1 MTLRITLLVLVT
13 GLFALIWTQD
23 QPRPAQEPRAAV
35 AEPAPAPTPAKA
47 VETGGTE
54 MSLSSLKSEWLSG
67 IKGGLEQA
75 LDKTCQVLEA
85 AGRDWAKM
93 QLANAARQ
101 VQLWMLAK
109 AEGSVTVTEIAAQDF
124 GMPLPEGIVPG
135 EYRVVSTTGLVRSI
149 TLSRDDLS
157 CQAEFSAREI
167 YQSSDENGR
176 WYFIRLT
183 SNPLPM
189 EPAIVERPEEEL
201 APAEAIAG
209 NLIVKTGRQLAE
221 RLIGFLR
228 MAKARETLRTLKKI
242 RQLSADEAK
251 KNRR

>member
-35 AEPAPAPTPAKA
+35 TEPVSWPAKA
-47 VETGGTE
+47 AETGGTE
-54 MSLSSLKSEWLSG
+54 MAISSLKSEWVSG
-67 IKGGLEQA
+67 INGRLEQA
-75 LDKTCQVLEA
+75 LGKTDQALGV

-93 QLANAARQ
+93 QFTNASRQ
-101 VQLWMLAK
+101 LQLWMMAK
-109 AEGSVTVTEIAAQDF
+109 AGGPITGIAARAQDF

-149 TLSRDDLS
+149 TLTRDDLS
-157 CQAEFSAREI
+157 SQTEFSAREL

-176 WYFIRLT
+176 WYFIRLD
-183 SNPLPM
+183 SNPLPA
-189 EPAIVERPEEEL
+189 EPAIAERPEEEL
-201 APAEAIAG
+201 VSAEAIADG
-209 NLIVKTGRQLAE
+209 LIVKTGRQFAE
-221 RLIGFLR
+221 RLIGFLQ
-228 MAKARETLRTLKKI
+228 MARARETLRSLKKF

-251 KNRR
+251 KNRL